1 MGTITVDKTGDNNV
15 CLLFKTNKLYYVENV
30 DYFVIKAKG
39 VSTETGASY
48 LWWLN
53 GKNDNGA
60 QFAPTSTATETDGT
74 IILEW
79 KISECGNI
87 GENINPVGKSY
98 LLGGEGWTTTFGLTQ
113 ADALTPVVISYIGY
127 GTKSATAISA
137 AKSHNGE
144 GALKDGKYFIKGEII
159 IVKNGK
165 LYKANGQ
172 LK

>member
-1 MGTITVDKTGDNNV
+1 MLT
-15 CLLFKTNKLYYVENV
+15 
-30 DYFVIKAKG
+30 
-39 VSTETGASY
+39 ASY

-60 QFAPTSTATETDGT
+60 QFAPTSTATATDGT

-87 GENINPVGKSY
+87 GENINPAGKSY
-98 LLGGEGWTTTFGLTQ
+98 LVGGDGWNTTFGLTQ

-137 AKSHNGE
+137 AKSQDAE

>member
-1 MGTITVDKTGDNNV
+1 M
-15 CLLFKTNKLYYVENV
+15 ENV

-39 VSTETGASY
+39 VSTEAGASL
-48 LWWLN
+48 LWWLY
-53 GKNDNGA
+53 GKNDGGLSYD
-60 QFAPTSTATETDGT
+60 PTSTATETDGT

-98 LLGGEGWTTTFGLTQ
+98 LVGGDGWNTTFGLTQ

-127 GTKSATAISA
+127 STKSATAISA
-137 AKSHNGE
+137 AKSQNRE
-144 GALKDGKYFIKGEII
+144 GALKDGKYLIKGEIV